1 MRKRSKHSLSFQR
14 LQSMNMGYLYPT
26 GVVEV
31 LPGDSMRFGQ
41 SAFCR
46 FSPLVNPVM
55 AKIDIMLYRF
65 YVPYRIVDSNFETVI
80 TGGMQ
85 NDTSLITPQI
95 NLSSSSWREG
105 GIFDYMGIGNP
116 GSNTISI
123 NSYAFRAYNMIWN
136 EFFRDQ
142 DLMPEAYLDV
152 DATSDDPSKFGI
164 LPVAWE
170 KDYFTVARPW
180 MSKGQAVSIPVSA
193 ASGAPVSLPVSI
205 RSTGYAPTFK
215 ANETLTAPQYSSGT
229 IYASRYQHDSGAV
242 SNAKTPLSFS
252 FSKSTPSS
260 NEAVLEG
267 SLFWDKPQLTGTAT
281 GSLSGTTGYI
291 SPEDLRLAMSLQRF
305 GENRARFGSR
315 YSEYLRMLG
324 VRPQDQ
330 RLDLPEYLGGGLST
344 MQLSEVIQTSQG
356 TADSPLG
363 ALAGHGVGV
372 ARSRRTR
379 HFFPEH
385 GIVLFLA
392 ALRPKALYTNSIP
405 REFLRKSRFDFWQP
419 ELQHLGQQ
427 EITNQELNASNNNP
441 SQVFGYSDRYN
452 EYRYKQSQ
460 VCGEFRTLLSDWHLG
475 RVLPN
480 NTTLNGDFI
489 RCQPR
494 NDIFAVTDPNYD
506 KVYCSFSHSIQAR
519 RLITPKAS
527 PSLR

>member
-1 MRKRSKHSLSFQR
+1 MKKRSKHSLSFQR

-55 AKIDIMLYRF
+55 AKVNIMMYRF
-65 YVPYRIVDSNFETVI
+65 FVPYRILDKNWETVI
-80 TGGMQ
+80 TGGMN
-85 NDTSLITPQI
+85 NDTSEIAPQI
-95 NLSSSSWREG
+95 TLDKTSWQQG

-116 GSNTISI
+116 GDNTLNIC
-123 NSYAFRAYNMIWN
+123 SYAFRAYNMIWN
-136 EFFRDQ
+136 EYFRDQ
-142 DLMPEAYLDV
+142 DLMAEAYFDNEATTDV
-152 DATSDDPSKFGI
+152 ASNFGI
-164 LPVAWE
+164 LPVCWE
-170 KDYFTVARPW
+170 KDYFTTARPW
-180 MSKGQAVSIPVSA
+180 MQKGEAVSIPVMGAGGSVDINGSVSTTIVSKGAPRFGDGGVNYYGGVQVIQSNGALQANNRTLNWLDPALAATSTFTGSA
-193 ASGAPVSLPVSI
+193 KAPVS
-205 RSTGYAPTFK
+205 
-215 ANETLTAPQYSSGT
+215 
-229 IYASRYQHDSGAV
+229 
-242 SNAKTPLSFS
+242 
-252 FSKSTPSS
+252 
-260 NEAVLEG
+260 
-267 SLFWDKPQLTGTAT
+267 
-281 GSLSGTTGYI
+281 GYI

-344 MQLSEVIQTSQG
+344 MQLSEVIQTSPTDGAALG
-356 TADSPLG
+356 TLG
-363 ALAGHGVGV
+363 GHGVGV
-372 ARSRRTR
+372 ARSRRSR

-385 GIVLFLA
+385 GLVIFLA

-427 EITNQELNASNNNP
+427 EITNQELNASNDNP
-441 SQVFGYSDRYN
+441 SEVFGYADRYN
-452 EYRYKQSQ
+452 EYRFKQSQ
-460 VCGEFRTLLSDWHLG
+460 VCGEFRTLLQDWHLG
-475 RVLPN
+475 RILPS
-480 NTTLNGDFI
+480 NTTLNADFI

-494 NDIFAVTDPNYD
+494 TDIFAVTDENYD

-519 RLITPKAS
+519 RLITAKAS

>member
-1 MRKRSKHSLSFQR
+1 MKKRSKHSLSFQR

-31 LPGDSMRFGQ
+31 LPGDSMRFAQ

-55 AKIDIMLYRF
+55 AKVNIMMYRF
-65 YVPYRIVDSNFETVI
+65 FVPYRILDKNWETVI

-85 NDTSLITPQI
+85 NDTSEITPQI
-95 NLSSSSWREG
+95 ELNSAAWKQG
-105 GIFDYMGIGNP
+105 GIFDYMGVGNP
-116 GSNTISI
+116 GENTLSVC
-123 NSYAFRAYNMIWN
+123 SYAFRAYNMIWN

-142 DLMPEAYLDV
+142 DLMAEAYFSDE
-152 DATSDDPSKFGI
+152 AKTDDPSKFGI
-164 LPVAWE
+164 YPVCWE
-170 KDYFTVARPW
+170 KDYFTTARPW
-180 MSKGQAVSIPVSA
+180 MQKGDAVSIPVQGSSGKPTVTGTISG
-193 ASGAPVSLPVSI
+193 SGAPKFSGSAGDVYFNGNLYTSPGGSPVSLSWSDP
-205 RSTGYAPTFK
+205 A
-215 ANETLTAPQYSSGT
+215 
-229 IYASRYQHDSGAV
+229 
-242 SNAKTPLSFS
+242 LSFS
-252 FSKSTPSS
+252 GKISG
-260 NEAVLEG
+260 N
-267 SLFWDKPQLTGTAT
+267 TA
-281 GSLSGTTGYI
+281 TGYI

-344 MQLSEVIQTSQG
+344 MQLSEVIQTSP
-356 TADSPLG
+356 TENAPLG
-363 ALAGHGVGV
+363 NLGGHGVGV
-372 ARSRRTR
+372 ARSRRSR

-385 GIVLFLA
+385 GLVIFLA

-427 EITNQELNASNNNP
+427 TITNQELNASNDKP
-441 SQVFGYSDRYN
+441 TDIFGYSDRYN
-452 EYRYKQSQ
+452 EYRFKPSQ
-460 VCGEFRTLLSDWHLG
+460 VCGEFRSLLQDWHLG
-475 RVLPN
+475 RVLPS
-480 NTTLNGDFI
+480 NTTLNADFV

-494 NDIFAVTDPNYD
+494 TDIFAVTDENYD

>member
-1 MRKRSKHSLSFQR
+1 MKKRSKHSLSFQR

-31 LPGDSMRFGQ
+31 LPGDSMRFAQ

-55 AKIDIMLYRF
+55 AKINIMMYRF
-65 YVPYRIVDSNFETVI
+65 FVPYRLLDSNFETMI
-80 TGGMQ
+80 TGGAS
-85 NDTSLITPQI
+85 NDTSVIAPQI
-95 NLSSSSWREG
+95 ALNGTTWKEG
-105 GIFDYMGIGNP
+105 GIFDYLGIGNP

-123 NSYAFRAYNMIWN
+123 NAYAARAYNMIWN

-142 DLMPEAYLDV
+142 DLMTEAYFDP
-152 DATSDDPSKFGI
+152 DATTDDPASYGI

-170 KDYFTVARPW
+170 KDYFTIARPW
-180 MSKGQAVSIPVSA
+180 MQKGSAVSIPVQGA
-193 ASGAPVSLPVSI
+193 ASGNMPFSGSVSVTGTGTLRHLSMTHGQQDMLWAAAAPGAVNVAS
-205 RSTGYAPTFK
+205 K
-215 ANETLTAPQYSSGT
+215 ANIAGYSPISDVTASGT
-229 IYASRYQHDSGAV
+229 AS
-242 SNAKTPLSFS
+242 
-252 FSKSTPSS
+252 
-260 NEAVLEG
+260 G
-267 SLFWDKPQLTGTAT
+267 SIKMTAT
-281 GSLSGTTGYI
+281 GFI

-305 GENRARFGSR
+305 AENRARFGSR

-324 VRPQDQ
+324 VRPQDM

-344 MQLSEVIQTSQG
+344 MQLSEVIQTSDGQN
-356 TADSPLG
+356 PLG
-363 ALAGHGVGV
+363 TMAGHGVGV
-372 ARSRRTR
+372 ARSRRSR

-385 GIVLFLA
+385 GLVIFLA

-427 EITNQELNASNNNP
+427 EITNKELNASNNQP
-441 SQVFGYSDRYN
+441 DGVFGYSDRYN

-460 VCGEFRTLLSDWHLG
+460 VCGEFRSLLSDWHLG
-475 RVLPN
+475 RILPN
-480 NTTLNGDFI
+480 NTTLNADFV

-494 NDIFAVTDPNYD
+494 TDIFSVTDANYD

-519 RLITPKAS
+519 RMITRHAS

>member
-1 MRKRSKHSLSFQR
+1 MKKRSKHSLSFQR

-31 LPGDSMRFGQ
+31 LPGDSMRFAQ

-55 AKIDIMLYRF
+55 AKVNIMMYRF
-65 YVPYRIVDSNFETVI
+65 FVPYRILDKNWETVI

-85 NDTSLITPQI
+85 NDTSEVTPQI
-95 NLSSSSWREG
+95 SLDKSSWKSG
-105 GIFDYMGIGNP
+105 GIFDYMGVGNP
-116 GSNTISI
+116 GENTLSVC
-123 NSYAFRAYNMIWN
+123 SYAFRAYNMIWN

-142 DLMPEAYLDV
+142 DLMAEAYFSDE
-152 DATSDDPSKFGI
+152 AKTDDPSKFGI
-164 LPVAWE
+164 YPVCWE
-170 KDYFTVARPW
+170 KDYFTTARPW
-180 MSKGQAVSIPVSA
+180 MQKGEAVSIPVMG
-193 ASGAPVSLPVSI
+193 SG
-205 RSTGYAPTFK
+205 
-215 ANETLTAPQYSSGT
+215 
-229 IYASRYQHDSGAV
+229 
-242 SNAKTPLSFS
+242 
-252 FSKSTPSS
+252 
-260 NEAVLEG
+260 G
-267 SLFWDKPQLTGTAT
+267 SL
-281 GSLSGTTGYI
+281 SLSGTAPVTITPAGSPKFTAGSTGPAYLFTNGGNLSVNADGAAYPMSWDTPALSASASLTVTGKAPVSGFI

-344 MQLSEVIQTSQG
+344 MQLSEVIQTSP
-356 TADSPLG
+356 TENAPLG
-363 ALAGHGVGV
+363 NLGGHGVGV
-372 ARSRRTR
+372 ARSRRSR

-385 GIVLFLA
+385 GLVLFLA
-392 ALRPKALYTNSIP
+392 ALRPKALYTNSVP

-427 EITNQELNASNNNP
+427 TITNQELNASNDKP
-441 SQVFGYSDRYN
+441 TDIFGYSDRYN
-452 EYRYKQSQ
+452 EYRYKPSQ
-460 VCGEFRTLLSDWHLG
+460 VCGEFRSLLQDWHLG
-475 RVLPN
+475 RVLPS
-480 NTTLNGDFI
+480 NTTLNADFV

-494 NDIFAVTDPNYD
+494 TDIFAVTDENYD

-519 RLITPKAS
+519 RLITAKAS

>member
-1 MRKRSKHSLSFQR
+1 MKKRSKHSLSFQR

-31 LPGDSMRFGQ
+31 LPGDSMRFAQ

-55 AKIDIMLYRF
+55 AKINIMMYRF
-65 YVPYRIVDSNFETVI
+65 FVPYRILDSNWEEVI
-80 TGGMQ
+80 TGGME

-95 NLSSSSWREG
+95 QLDSTTWKRG

-116 GSNTISI
+116 GSNTISVC
-123 NSYAFRAYNMIWN
+123 SYAFRAYNYIWN
-136 EFFRDQ
+136 YYFRDQ
-142 DLMPEAYLDV
+142 DLMAEAYFDK
-152 DATSDDPSKFGI
+152 DAVTDNPAAFGI

-180 MSKGQAVSIPVSA
+180 MQKGDAVSIPVM
-193 ASGAPVSLPVSI
+193 GA
-205 RSTGYAPTFK
+205 STGDMPF
-215 ANETLTAPQYSSGT
+215 SG
-229 IYASRYQHDSGAV
+229 SV
-242 SNAKTPLSFS
+242 ST
-252 FSKSTPSS
+252 
-260 NEAVLEG
+260 
-267 SLFWDKPQLTGTAT
+267 TGTAT
-281 GSLSGTTGYI
+281 LQFANTGELVYAQDRTVGSFGHQLELKQGNGNYPSLMRTASVATSGTAQGTIKMTATGYI

-330 RLDLPEYLGGGLST
+330 RLDLPEYLGGGMST
-344 MQLSEVIQTSQG
+344 MQLSEVIQTSPTDGAALG
-356 TADSPLG
+356 TLG
-363 ALAGHGVGV
+363 GHGVGV
-372 ARSRRTR
+372 ARSRRSR

-385 GIVLFLA
+385 GLVIFLA
-392 ALRPKALYTNSIP
+392 ALRPKSLYTNSIP

-427 EITNQELNASNNNP
+427 EITNKELNASNQNP
-441 SQVFGYSDRYN
+441 DSVFGYSDRYN
-452 EYRYKQSQ
+452 EYRFKQSQ
-460 VCGEFRTLLSDWHLG
+460 VCGEFRDLLQDWHLG

-480 NTTLNGDFI
+480 NTTLNADFV

-494 NDIFAVTDPNYD
+494 TDIFAVTDTSYD

-519 RLITPKAS
+519 RLITRRAS